1 MINNAFL
8 VIYKISTE
16 FFENNTNTKSIQ
28 NIFISLSQNAILP
41 FKKIHLKSIITMNKK
56 TLNIVLASIL
66 LTVNIFAQTNSP
78 SYKIIKKISVAGD
91 GGWDYLAVDEIAQ
104 NLFLSHGNVVNVVNL
119 KTEETIAT
127 IPDTKGVHGIA
138 MANDLN
144 KGFISNGSD
153 TSITVFDL
161 SKLTIIE
168 KVKIKGINPDAIL
181 YDEFSHKVF
190 AYNGRSNDATVLDA
204 KTNKIIGTIKLSG
217 KPEFSVTD
225 GKGNIYVNIED
236 KSSITVI
243 DAKTLKVK
251 NTWIIAPG
259 EEPTGLAYDT
269 KHERLFTVCDNKM
282 MVVINAENGKVI
294 TTVPIGEGCDG
305 VSFDQT
311 KGMIFSSNGEGTVT
325 VIKQENENTYKV
337 VETIKTQKGARTITL
352 NKTTHQ
358 IYLPVAEYGIKP
370 EPTKENPNSRPATK
384 PNTFS
389 VIVIE

>member
-1 MINNAFL
+1 
-8 VIYKISTE
+8 
-16 FFENNTNTKSIQ
+16 
-28 NIFISLSQNAILP
+28 
-41 FKKIHLKSIITMNKK
+41 MNKH
-56 TLNIVLASIL
+56 TLKIVLASTL
-66 LTVNIFAQTNSP
+66 LVANTFAQTNNSL
-78 SYKIIKKISVAGD
+78 YKIAKKISIAGE

-104 NLFLSHGNVVNVVNL
+104 NLFLSHGSLVNVINL
-119 KTEETIAT
+119 KTDETIAT

-138 MANDLN
+138 IANDLN
-144 KGFISNGSD
+144 KGFISNGKD

-161 SKLTIIE
+161 NKLTVIE

-190 AYNGRSNDATVLDA
+190 VYNGRSNDATVIDA

-243 DAKTLKVK
+243 DPTTLKIK
-251 NTWIIAPG
+251 NTWSISPG
-259 EEPTGLAYDT
+259 EEPTGLALDT
-269 KHERLFTVCDNKM
+269 KHARLFAVCDNKM
-282 MVVINAENGKVI
+282 MIVVNAENGKVI
-294 TTVPIGEGCDG
+294 TAVPIGEGCDG
-305 VSFDQT
+305 VSFDQD

-337 VETIKTQKGARTITL
+337 VETISTQKGARTITL
-352 NKTTHQ
+352 NKATHE
-358 IYLPVAEYGIKP
+358 IYLPVAEYGETP
-370 EPTKENPNSRPATK
+370 QATKENTHPRPIIK

-389 VIVIE
+389 VLILK